1 MQTMT
6 TFYRDVSECSD
17 NELLELCR
25 QCMFARQYGYFEPKS
40 TMHKYMCDI
49 ICSESQRR
57 CGSTVMLDMIITVGN
72 ELMKRYVEKN
82 ATENLP
88 QFTASES
95 DHQIT
100 SVCYNDDNA

>member
-17 NELLELCR
+17 DELLELCR
-25 QCMFARQYGYFEPKS
+25 QCMFARQYGYFETKS
-40 TMHKYMCDI
+40 MMHKYMCDI
-49 ICSESQRR
+49 ICAESQRR

-72 ELMKRYVEKN
+72 ELMKRHVEKN
-82 ATENLP
+82 ETMNAPYFETP
-88 QFTASES
+88 ES
-95 DHQIT
+95 DHRIT